1 MKTLEE
7 CRAEIDRIDREMQ
20 RLFEARMQVAE
31 DVAKYKIAHDLPV
44 LDQVREQA
52 VLDSRTKELA
62 KEENAVAYRSFLSH
76 VMKLSKARQREL
88 LAASSSPSV
97 RVLPV
102 TLEGGD
108 YDIMIGENLLFRAGQ
123 FLDLDRKVLVVT
135 DDGVPPSYAETVAS
149 QCKDPVVVTIP
160 QGEGSKNLA
169 NFEKLLSEMLSHGFT
184 RTDCVVAVGGGVV
197 GDLAGVVASA
207 YMRGVDFYNIPT
219 TLLSQVDSSIGG
231 KVAVDFLG
239 VKNIVGAFY
248 QPKRVLISPEVLKT
262 LPQKQYAAGMA
273 EVIKMATTC
282 DVEFFDMLQNGFADG
297 QELIADVIFRAIS
310 IKKFVVEQDEK
321 EKNLRRVLNFG
332 HTIGHAV
339 ESGEVGR
346 RLHGEC
352 VAIGMI
358 PMCDENV
365 RKSLIPL
372 LEKFNLPT
380 KTLVDDYT
388 LLEYIRHDKKAS
400 GDKIN
405 VVYVPRIGEF
415 CFREVTAEELLTFM
429 EEIR

>member
-7 CRAEIDRIDREMQ
+7 CRAEIDRIDKEMQ

-44 LDQVREQA
+44 LDQAREQA
-52 VLDSRTKELA
+52 VLDSRTKELEK
-62 KEENAVAYRSFLSH
+62 KENTAAYRSFLSH
-76 VMKLSKARQREL
+76 VMKLSKARQRAL
-88 LAASSSPSV
+88 LASSSSPSIQ
-97 RVLPV
+97 VLPV

-108 YDIMIGENLLFRAGQ
+108 YDIIIGDRLLFSAGQ
-123 FLDLDRKVLVVT
+123 FLDLDRKVLIVT
-135 DDGVPPSYAETVAS
+135 DDGVPPYYAQAVAS
-149 QCKDPVVVTIP
+149 QCKAPVVVTIP
-160 QGEGSKNLA
+160 QGEASKNLA
-169 NFEKLLSEMLSHGFT
+169 NFEKLLSEMLSHSFT

-197 GDLAGVVASA
+197 GDLAGFVASA

-248 QPKRVLISPEVLKT
+248 QPKRVLISPDVLKT
-262 LPQKQYAAGMA
+262 LPYRQFAAGMA
-273 EVIKMATTC
+273 EVIKMAATC
-282 DVEFFDMLQNGFADG
+282 DAELFDMLLCSSTDC
-297 QELIADVIFRAIS
+297 QELIEEVIYRALS

-321 EKNLRRVLNFG
+321 EQNLRRVLNFG

-339 ESGEVGR
+339 ESGEAGR

-380 KTLVDDYT
+380 KTLVDDHT

-400 GDKIN
+400 GDKIK

-415 CFREVTAEELLTFM
+415 CFKEVTAQELLAFM
-429 EEIR
+429 EEL